1 MAKKDALPRT
11 IKVIAREPFHI
22 YYEGEAHSV
31 SANNDIGPFDVLP
44 GHADFFSV
52 LSPGEIIIETASE
65 PIKFDLHNGMLIVQ
79 DNEIMIFANM

>member
-1 MAKKDALPRT
+1 MARKDAIPRT

-22 YYEGEAHSV
+22 HYEGEARIV

-52 LSPGEIIIETASE
+52 LSPGEIIIETATK
-65 PIKFDLHNGMLIVQ
+65 PIKFDLRNGMLIVQ
-79 DNEIMIFANM
+79 DNEVMIFANM